1 VASTPLTVEQALTL
15 LEELPQRIAALTTG
29 LSPAQLR
36 TRPAD
41 DSWSAV
47 DVLAHLRS
55 CADVWGDCIATIL
68 AEDRPTIRAIDPRT
82 WATQTNY
89 HDLEFQP
96 SFRDFI
102 DQRAELLATLTPL
115 TPDQWSRT
123 ATMTGAG
130 KPIDR
135 TLQSF
140 AARLA
145 RHERTHVK
153 QIQRIVAALQT

>member
-1 VASTPLTVEQALTL
+1 MASKPLTIEQVLTL
-15 LEELPQRIAALTTG
+15 LEGAPQRITALTTG
-29 LSPAQLR
+29 LSPSQLR
-36 TRPAD
+36 TRRDD

-68 AEDRPTIRAIDPRT
+68 AEDHPTIRAIDPRT
-82 WATQTNY
+82 WVKRTDY
-89 HDLEFQP
+89 PELEFQP

-102 DQRAELLATLTPL
+102 IQRADLLATLATLSPE
-115 TPDQWSRT
+115 QWSRS

-153 QIQRIVAALQT
+153 QIQRIVTATR

>member
-1 VASTPLTVEQALTL
+1 VASDPLPVEQVLTL
-15 LEELPQRIAALTTG
+15 LEELPQRIDALTTG

-36 TRPAD
+36 TRPDD
-41 DSWSAV
+41 DSWSVV

-55 CADVWGDCIATIL
+55 CADVWGDCIAMIL
-68 AEDRPTIRAIDPRT
+68 AEDHPTIKAIDPRT
-82 WATQTNY
+82 WVRRTDY

-96 SFRDFI
+96 SFHAFTT
-102 DQRAELLATLTPL
+102 QRAALLTTLTTL
-115 TPDQWSRT
+115 KPDQWPRT

-130 KPIDR
+130 KPIVR

-153 QIQRIVAALQT
+153 QIQRILAAQQA